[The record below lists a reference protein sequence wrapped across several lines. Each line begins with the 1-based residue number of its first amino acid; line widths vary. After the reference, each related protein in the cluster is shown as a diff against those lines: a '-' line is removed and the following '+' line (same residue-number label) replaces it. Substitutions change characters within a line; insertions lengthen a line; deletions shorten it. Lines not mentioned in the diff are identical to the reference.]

1 MSPGEWVGI
10 ATVVAALA
18 GMYRAL
24 THEFRTELRREIGGV
39 RDDLRRVDARID
51 DLDSRLTAR
60 IEALDSRLTARIE
73 TLDHRVFDLA
83 AGLRPHIEAAQSGTG
98 PVA

>member
-60 IEALDSRLTARIE
+60 IE